1 MPGYDDSLCQ
11 AARMCPFSGLP
22 CWKTKAHR
30 TAQGFKNGPLSFP
43 PPPCQFCEVDTLQP
57 QTWAERQVL
66 VAA

>member
-43 PPPCQFCEVDTLQP
+43 PPVP
-57 QTWAERQVL
+57 VL
-66 VAA
+66 RGGHSAASNVG